1 MKISHVKIKNFRCFG
16 SIEQKIDLDKHTIF
30 VGPNSSGKTAT
41 LIALL
46 RVLGKFHDRE
56 ITKEDF
62 HVPTGVDIGQLPK
75 LEFSIEIRLD
85 FPELVH
91 DSDEDLSE
99 IPLYFRQMT
108 INNQGESPYCRIRL
122 DASWQKGS
130 TPEGII
136 ESSLNFILSSEE
148 EDPNGE
154 NDENKKRV
162 DPALLQE
169 GIQYVYIPA
178 IRNPES
184 QLKIV
189 AGTYLYRLFNSVKWS
204 PDFKT
209 KFEENIQSLDDVF
222 VNEEGIKTI
231 STVINAQWKNLYRG
245 KKYTNTRINFTSKD
259 LENLLKKVEIEFFP
273 AETGNSYD
281 IAKLGDGIKS
291 LFYLSL
297 VNSIIDIES
306 KIREKDATLSEDIP
320 PSFFTF
326 IALEEPENHLSPHLL
341 GNTLE
346 NIASVSK
353 KDVVQV
359 VTTTHSPST
368 VTRVP
373 PDQIRHFRLDNE
385 TQSTRVK
392 RILLPEGLGEADK
405 YVREAV
411 MAFPEVYFAELVV
424 LCEGDTERLVLPRVI
439 EICLGKADAIG
450 VSIVPL
456 GGRHVNHFWKLLYD
470 LEIPFLTLTDI
481 DNERNTGGWERIK
494 YLIDQLITNGV
505 NIHDFKKEDGSSLDE
520 YYLESFKSKS
530 HVKLNDMAHWLDL
543 LEKYEIIFSKP
554 LDMDF
559 MLLEAYTEVYKTIA
573 GSGGSLPDIKIDPDG
588 YMKQLQLSID
598 AVLKNENSSAE
609 TYSAEEKELMPL
621 YRSLFLNR
629 SKPSIHLQAM
639 SAMSDEE
646 IKTGLP
652 ESLTAVIEHIKVKLE
667 SK

>member
-1 MKISHVKIKNFRCFG
+1 MKISHVRTKNFRCFG
-16 SIEQKIDLDKHTIF
+16 PNEQKIDLDKHTIF

-46 RVLGKFHDRE
+46 KVLGKSHDRE

-62 HVPTGVDIGQLPK
+62 HIPTGVDIGQLPK
-75 LEFSIEIRLD
+75 LEFSIEVRLD
-85 FPELVH
+85 FPELA
-91 DSDEDLSE
+91 DDRDEDLSE

-108 INNQGESPYCRIRL
+108 INKQGELPYCRIRL

-148 EDPNGE
+148 EDPNGD

-162 DPALLQE
+162 DSALLQE

-209 KFEENIQSLDDVF
+209 KFEENIQSLNDVF

-231 STVINAQWKNLYRG
+231 SGVINAQWKNLYRG

-259 LENLLKKVEIEFFP
+259 LESLLKKVEIEFFP
-273 AETGNSYD
+273 AETENSYD

-297 VNSIIDIES
+297 VNAIIDIES
-306 KIREKDATLSEDIP
+306 KIREKDTTLSEDIP

-326 IALEEPENHLSPHLL
+326 IAMEEPENHLSPHLL

-346 NIASVSK
+346 NIASVSE

-392 RILLPEGLGEADK
+392 RILLPDGVGEADK

-424 LCEGDTERLVLPRVI
+424 LCEGDTERLVLPKVI
-439 EICLGKADAIG
+439 EIYLGKADTIG

-494 YLIDQLITNGV
+494 YLIDQLIANGV
-505 NIHDFKKEDGSSLDE
+505 DIQDFKKEDDSLLDKD
-520 YYLESFKSKS
+520 YLESFTSKP
-530 HVKLNDMAHWLDL
+530 HTKLEDMTYWFDL
-543 LEKYEIIFSKP
+543 LEEYEIIFSRP

-559 MLLEAYTEVYKTIA
+559 MLLEAYTDAYKNIV
-573 GSGGSLPDIKIDPDG
+573 GSSVSLPDINVNPDG
-588 YMKQLQLSID
+588 YNKQLKSSID
-598 AVLKNENSSAE
+598 TVLKTENSRAE
-609 TYSAEEKELMPL
+609 TYSTEQKELMPL

-629 SKPSIHLQAM
+629 SKPSTHLQAM
-639 SAMSDEE
+639 SAMNDEE
-646 IKTGLP
+646 IKAGLP
-652 ESLTAVIEHIKVKLE
+652 EPLATVIEHIKAKLE